1 MTGLRG
7 EIGALVD
14 GVRPLTPAAL
24 LSLREDVLRLGALT
38 DDLHLLAMADLHSLP
53 CRFADADA
61 VETVRAALQRFE
73 AGSAAAGLSLAWAA
87 PPPAALPVCWHSAR
101 VGQLLDNLL
110 ENSLRYTDAP
120 GRIAL
125 APQCS
130 ADSLRLSIDDSAAGV
145 AASDLPRLFEPLY
158 RADAARSRHSGGSGL
173 GLAICVANAPRPT
186 AAASRRWARGWA
198 ACRCSRT
205 CP

>member
-1 MTGLRG
+1 M
-7 EIGALVD
+7 
-14 GVRPLTPAAL
+14 
-24 LSLREDVLRLGALT
+24 
-38 DDLHLLAMADLHSLP
+38 
-53 CRFADADA
+53 
-61 VETVRAALQRFE
+61 RAALQRFE
-73 AGSAAAGLSLAWAA
+73 AGAAAAGLSLVWAG
-87 PPPAALPVCWHSAR
+87 PPPAARPVCWHSAR
-101 VGQLLDNLL
+101 IGQLLDNLL
-110 ENSLRYTDAP
+110 QNSLRYTDAP

-125 APQCS
+125 ALQGS
-130 ADSLRLSIDDSAAGV
+130 VDSLRLSIDDSASGV

-173 GLAICVANAPRPT
+173 GLAICVAIAPRPT